1 MSHWI
6 LFLAGLVVFLAF
18 SAVLTTFFLGSFTAG
33 VKRYLLG
40 RIIGG
45 AIKGTT
51 ADREATHRMLGALGL
66 QTQNGGP
73 ADAELERLRPQRW
86 QEILAWIC
94 YLGIAL
100 GFGLMAYAM
109 MIR

>member
-1 MSHWI
+1 MGHWV
-6 LFLAGLVVFLAF
+6 LFLVGLVVFLAF

-40 RIIGG
+40 RIVGG
-45 AIKGTT
+45 AIEGTR
-51 ADREATHRMLGALGL
+51 ADREATHRTLGAFGL
-66 QTQNGGP
+66 QTRNGGP
-73 ADAELERLRPQRW
+73 ADAELERLRPRRW
-86 QEILAWIC
+86 QEILAWVC

-100 GFGLMAYAM
+100 GFGIMVYAM

>member
-1 MSHWI
+1 MGHWF

-18 SAVLTTFFLGSFTAG
+18 CAVLTTFFLGSFTAG

-40 RIIGG
+40 RIIGR
-45 AIKGTT
+45 AIEGTR
-51 ADREATHRMLGALGL
+51 ADREATHRTLGSLGL
-66 QTQNGGP
+66 QTRNGGP
-73 ADAELERLRPQRW
+73 SDTELERLRPRRW

-100 GFGLMAYAM
+100 GFGLMVYAM